1 MRVNDYFDRV
11 VVINLDR
18 RPDRMERLEPQLKEL
33 GIEYDRFS
41 AHDAK
46 ELGIKPYVAGTWSH
60 TTVWSRYRQIFGDIK
75 LLVLEDDALFCENFN
90 EKFAEV
96 MQTLPENWDI
106 FYLGALIDE
115 KTGKVEKV
123 NDHWAKQIV
132 STGTQAYCINPKRVK
147 RFYDEIKDK
156 EWFIDVELRVLAEQY
171 NAYIAQ
177 PNLVTQFPS
186 YSDLREKEVN
196 DF

>member
-1 MRVNDYFDRV
+1 MKVNDYFDRV

-18 RPDRMERLEPQLKEL
+18 RPDRMEKLAPQLDEL

-41 AHDAK
+41 AHDAN

-60 TTVWSRYRQIFGDIK
+60 ITVWSRYRQIYGDIK
-75 LLVLEDDALFCENFN
+75 ILVLEDDALFCENFN
-90 EKFAEV
+90 EKFAEA
-96 MQTLPENWDI
+96 METLPENWDI
-106 FYLGALIDE
+106 FYLGALLD
-115 KTGKVEKV
+115 KTTGKVEKV
-123 NDHWAKQIV
+123 NDHWARQII
-132 STGTQAYCINPKRVK
+132 STGTQAYCINPKRLE
-147 RFYDEIKDK
+147 RFYEEIKDK
-156 EWFIDVELRVLAEQY
+156 EWYIDVELRVLAEQY

-186 YSDLREKEVN
+186 YSDLREREVD

>member
-1 MRVNDYFDRV
+1 MKVNDFFDRV

-18 RPDRMERLEPQLKEL
+18 RTDRMEKLDPQLKEL

-41 AHDAK
+41 AHDAV
-46 ELGIKPYVAGTWSH
+46 ELGIKGYVAGTWSH

-75 LLVLEDDALFCENFN
+75 ILVLEDDALFCENFN
-90 EKFAEV
+90 EKFEEA
-96 MQTLPENWDI
+96 MQTLPEDWDV
-106 FYLGALIDE
+106 FYLGALVD
-115 KTGKVEKV
+115 KMTGKVEKV
-123 NDHWAKQIV
+123 NDHWSRQIV
-132 STGTQAYCINPKRVK
+132 STGTQAYCINPKHLGE
-147 RFYDEIKDK
+147 FYEEIKGK
-156 EWFIDVELRVLAEQY
+156 RWYIDVEMRVLAEKY

-186 YSDLREKEVN
+186 YSDLREKDVD

>member
-1 MRVNDYFDRV
+1 MKVNEYFDRV

-18 RPDRMERLEPQLKEL
+18 RPDRMEKLGPQLDEL

-41 AHDAK
+41 AHDAN

-60 TTVWSRYRQIFGDIK
+60 TTVWSRYRQIYGNIK
-75 LLVLEDDALFCENFN
+75 ILVLEDDALFCENFN
-90 EKFAEV
+90 EKFAEA
-96 MQTLPENWDI
+96 MKTLPEDWDI
-106 FYLGALIDE
+106 FYLGALLD
-115 KTGKVEKV
+115 KTTGKVEKI
-123 NDHWAKQIV
+123 NDHWARQII
-132 STGTQAYCINPKRVK
+132 STGTQAYCINPKRLE
-147 RFYDEIKDK
+147 RFYKEVKDK
-156 EWFIDVELRVLAEQY
+156 EWYIDVELRVLAEQY

-186 YSDLREKEVN
+186 YSDLREREVD

>member
-1 MRVNDYFDRV
+1 MKVNDYFDRV

-18 RPDRMERLEPQLKEL
+18 RPDRMEKLDPQLKEL
-33 GIEYDRFS
+33 GIEYDRFA
-41 AHDAK
+41 AHDAV

-75 LLVLEDDALFCENFN
+75 ILVLEDDALFCDNFN

-96 MQTLPENWDI
+96 MQTLPDNWDI
-106 FYLGALIDE
+106 FYLGALVD
-115 KTGKVEKV
+115 KMTGKVEKV
-123 NDHWAKQIV
+123 NDHWARQIV
-132 STGTQAYCINPKRVK
+132 STGTQAYCINPKRLK
-147 RFYDEIKDK
+147 TFYEEIKDK

-186 YSDLREKEVN
+186 YSDLRERDVD

>member
-1 MRVNDYFDRV
+1 MRVNDFFDRV

-18 RPDRMERLEPQLKEL
+18 RQDRMDKLGAQLDEL

-41 AHDAK
+41 AHDAN
-46 ELGIKPYVAGTWSH
+46 ELGIKPYIAGTWSH
-60 TTVWSRYRQIFGDIK
+60 TTVWSKYRQIFGDIK
-75 LLVLEDDALFCENFN
+75 ILVLEDDALFCENFN

-96 MQTLPENWDI
+96 MQTLPEDWDV
-106 FYLGALIDE
+106 FYLGALVD
-115 KTGKVEKV
+115 KRTGKVEKV
-123 NDHWAKQIV
+123 NDHWARQIV
-132 STGTQAYCINPKRVK
+132 STGTQAYCINPKRLE
-147 RFYDEIKDK
+147 RFYEEIKDK
-156 EWFIDVELRVLAEQY
+156 EWYIDVELRMLAEQY

-186 YSDLREKEVN
+186 FSDLRGEEVN

>member
-1 MRVNDYFDRV
+1 MKINEYFDRV

-18 RPDRMERLEPQLKEL
+18 RTDRMEILGKQLDEL
-33 GIEYDRFS
+33 GIKYDRFS
-41 AHDAK
+41 AHDAV

-75 LLVLEDDALFCENFN
+75 ILVLEDDALFCEDFN
-90 EKFAEV
+90 EKFAEAI
-96 MQTLPENWDI
+96 QTLPEDWDVL
-106 FYLGALIDE
+106 YLGALLD
-115 KTGKVEKV
+115 KSTGKVIPV
-123 NDHWAKQIV
+123 NKHWARQVV
-132 STGTQAYCINPKRVK
+132 STGAQAYCINPKRLK
-147 RFYDEIKDK
+147 TFYDEIKDK
-156 EWFIDVELRVLAEQY
+156 EWFIDVEMRVLGEQY

>member
-1 MRVNDYFDRV
+1 MKVNDFFDRV

-46 ELGIKPYVAGTWSH
+46 ELNIKPYVAGTWSH
-60 TTVWSRYRQIFGDIK
+60 TTIWSRYHQIFGDIK
-75 LLVLEDDALFCENFN
+75 ILVLEDDALFCENFN

-96 MQTLPENWDI
+96 MQTLPEDWDI
-106 FYLGALIDE
+106 FYLGALIDRY
-115 KTGKVEKV
+115 TGKTTPV
-123 NDHWAKQIV
+123 NEHWVKQVI
-132 STGTQAYCINPKRVK
+132 STGTQAYCINPKRLK
-147 RFYDEIKDK
+147 TFYNEVKDK
-156 EWFIDVELRVLAEQY
+156 QWYIDVELRVLAEQY

-186 YSDLREKEVN
+186 YSDLREKDVD

>member
-1 MRVNDYFDRV
+1 MKVNEYFDRV

-18 RPDRMERLEPQLKEL
+18 RPDRMAKLGPQLNEL

-41 AHDAK
+41 AHDAQ
-46 ELGIKPYVAGTWSH
+46 ELNIKPYVAGTWSH
-60 TTVWSRYRQIFGDIK
+60 ITVWSRYRQIYGDIK
-75 LLVLEDDALFCENFN
+75 ILVLEDDALFCEGFN
-90 EKFAEV
+90 EKFAEAIE
-96 MQTLPENWDI
+96 TLPDNWDI
-106 FYLGALIDE
+106 FYLGALVD
-115 KTGKVEKV
+115 KNTGKVEKV

-132 STGTQAYCINPKRVK
+132 STGTQAYCINPKRLE
-147 RFYDEIKDK
+147 RFYEEVKDK
-156 EWFIDVELRVLAEQY
+156 EWYIDVELRVLAEQY

-186 YSDLREKEVN
+186 YSDLREREVD

>member
-1 MRVNDYFDRV
+1 MKVNEYFDRV

-18 RPDRMERLEPQLKEL
+18 RSDRMEILGKQLDEL

-41 AHDAK
+41 AHDAR
-46 ELGIKPYVAGTWSH
+46 ELNIKPYVAGTWSH
-60 TTVWSRYRQIFGDIK
+60 TTVWSKYHQIYGETK
-75 LLVLEDDALFCENFN
+75 LLILEDDALFCEGFN
-90 EKFAEV
+90 EKFAEAIE
-96 MQTLPENWDI
+96 TLPDNWDI
-106 FYLGALIDE
+106 FYLGALVD
-115 KTGKVEKV
+115 KNTGKVEKV

-132 STGTQAYCINPKRVK
+132 STGTQAYCINPKRLR
-147 RFYDEIKDK
+147 RFYEEVKDK
-156 EWFIDVELRVLAEQY
+156 EWYIDVELRVLAEQY

-186 YSDLREKEVN
+186 YSDLREREVD

>member
-1 MRVNDYFDRV
+1 MKVNDFFDKV

-18 RPDRMERLEPQLKEL
+18 RQDRMERLGAQLDEL
-33 GIEYDRFS
+33 GIEYNRFS
-41 AHDAK
+41 AHDAQ

-60 TTVWSRYRQIFGDIK
+60 TTVWSRYHQIYGDIK
-75 LLVLEDDALFCENFN
+75 LLVLEDDALFCEGFN
-90 EKFAEV
+90 EKFAEAIE
-96 MQTLPENWDI
+96 TLPDNWDI
-106 FYLGALIDE
+106 FYLGALVD
-115 KTGKVEKV
+115 KNTGKVEKV

-132 STGTQAYCINPKRVK
+132 STGTQAYCINPKRLE
-147 RFYDEIKDK
+147 RFYEEVKDK
-156 EWFIDVELRVLAEQY
+156 EWYIDVELRVLAEQY

-186 YSDLREKEVN
+186 YSDLREREVD

>member
-18 RPDRMERLEPQLKEL
+18 RQDRMKKLDPQLKEL

-41 AHDAK
+41 AHDAR

-75 LLVLEDDALFCENFN
+75 ILILEDDALFCEDFN
-90 EKFAEV
+90 EKFSKAIE
-96 MQTLPENWDI
+96 TLPDNWDI
-106 FYLGALIDE
+106 FYLGALLD
-115 KTGKVEKV
+115 KLTGKVERV
-123 NDHWAKQIV
+123 NDQWSKQIV
-132 STGTQAYCINPKRVK
+132 STGTQAYCINPKRLQ
-147 RFYDEIKDK
+147 RFYEEIKDK
-156 EWFIDVELRVLAEQY
+156 EWYIDVELRMLAEEY

-186 YSDLREKEVN
+186 YSDLREEEVD

>member
-1 MRVNDYFDRV
+1 
-11 VVINLDR
+11 
-18 RPDRMERLEPQLKEL
+18 MEKLGPQLDEL

-41 AHDAK
+41 AHDAV

-75 LLVLEDDALFCENFN
+75 ILVLEDDALFCDNFN

-96 MQTLPENWDI
+96 MQTLPDNWDI
-106 FYLGALIDE
+106 FYLGALVD
-115 KTGKVEKV
+115 KMTGKVEKV
-123 NDHWAKQIV
+123 NDHWARQIV
-132 STGTQAYCINPKRVK
+132 STGTQAYCINPKRLK
-147 RFYDEIKDK
+147 TFYEEIKDK

-186 YSDLREKEVN
+186 YSDLRERDVD

>member
-1 MRVNDYFDRV
+1 MKVNEYFDRV

-18 RPDRMERLEPQLKEL
+18 RPDRMDKLGPQLDEL

-41 AHDAK
+41 AHDAQ
-46 ELGIKPYVAGTWSH
+46 ELNIKPYVAGTWSH
-60 TTVWSRYRQIFGDIK
+60 ITVWSRYRQIYGDIK
-75 LLVLEDDALFCENFN
+75 ILVLEDDALFCEGFN
-90 EKFAEV
+90 EKFAEAIE
-96 MQTLPENWDI
+96 TLPDNWDI
-106 FYLGALIDE
+106 FYLGALVD
-115 KTGKVEKV
+115 KNTGKVEKV

-132 STGTQAYCINPKRVK
+132 STGTQAYCINPKRLE
-147 RFYDEIKDK
+147 RFYEEVKDK
-156 EWFIDVELRVLAEQY
+156 EWYIDVELRVLAEQY

-186 YSDLREKEVN
+186 YSDLREREVD

>member
-1 MRVNDYFDRV
+1 MKVNDYFDKV

-18 RPDRMERLEPQLKEL
+18 RPDRMEKLGPQLDEL

-41 AHDAK
+41 AHDAN

-60 TTVWSRYRQIFGDIK
+60 TTVWSRYRQIYGDIK
-75 LLVLEDDALFCENFN
+75 ILILEDDALFCEDFN
-90 EKFAEV
+90 EKFAEAIK
-96 MQTLPENWDI
+96 TLPEKWDI
-106 FYLGALIDE
+106 FYLGALID
-115 KTGKVEKV
+115 KTTGKVEKV
-123 NDHWAKQIV
+123 NDHWAKQII
-132 STGTQAYCINPKRVK
+132 STGTHAYCINPKRLE
-147 RFYDEIKDK
+147 RFYEEVKDK
-156 EWFIDVELRVLAEQY
+156 EWYIDVELRVLAEQY

-186 YSDLREKEVN
+186 YSDLREREVD

>member
-1 MRVNDYFDRV
+1 MKVNDYFDKV

-18 RPDRMERLEPQLKEL
+18 RPDRMEKLGPQLDEL
-33 GIEYDRFS
+33 GIEYDRFA
-41 AHDAK
+41 AHDAA

-75 LLVLEDDALFCENFN
+75 ILVLEDDALFCENFN
-90 EKFAEV
+90 EKFTEV
-96 MQTLPENWDI
+96 MQTLPDNWDI
-106 FYLGALIDE
+106 FYLGALLD
-115 KTGKVEKV
+115 KMTGKVEKV
-123 NDHWAKQIV
+123 NDHWARQIV
-132 STGTQAYCINPKRVK
+132 STGTQAYCINPKRLEK
-147 RFYDEIKDK
+147 FYEEIKDK

-186 YSDLREKEVN
+186 YSDLRERDVD

>member
-1 MRVNDYFDRV
+1 MKVNEYFDRV

-18 RPDRMERLEPQLKEL
+18 RPDRMAKLGPQLNEL

-41 AHDAK
+41 AHDAQ
-46 ELGIKPYVAGTWSH
+46 ELNIKPYVAGTWSH
-60 TTVWSRYRQIFGDIK
+60 ITVWSRYRQIYGDIK
-75 LLVLEDDALFCENFN
+75 ILVLEDDALFCEGFN
-90 EKFAEV
+90 EKFAEAIE
-96 MQTLPENWDI
+96 TLPDNWDI
-106 FYLGALIDE
+106 FYLGALVD
-115 KTGKVEKV
+115 KNTGKVEKV

-132 STGTQAYCINPKRVK
+132 STGTQAYCINPKRLE
-147 RFYDEIKDK
+147 RFYEEVKDK
-156 EWFIDVELRVLAEQY
+156 EWYIDVELRILAEQY

-186 YSDLREKEVN
+186 YSDLREREVD